1 MVAQSVLYE
10 IKLFNY
16 VFIIVFTVDIN
27 EYMNFKCENDHQLN
41 LRCINT
47 LKFMVIIM
55 GAGQQ
60 KTLTNVN

>member
-1 MVAQSVLYE
+1 MQAQSVLYE

-16 VFIIVFTVDIN
+16 VYIIVFTVEIN

-47 LKFMVIIM
+47 LEIY
-55 GAGQQ
+55 GDYREETQ
-60 KTLTNVN
+60 KNVDEC